1 MSSEAPNIRIV
12 LVGTTHPGNIGAAA
26 RAMKVMGLDRL
37 YLVDPARFPSV
48 EATAM
53 ASSADDVLADAVVV
67 DDFMDAIAGCGLV
80 LGTTARLRSL
90 PQPLLDPRAA
100 AEKAAAESASHE
112 IAIVFGREKSGL
124 NNEEVRHCHWLVNI
138 PTSEAYSSLNL
149 AQAVQILAYEVHLA
163 LEGGGPGETPPPDWQ
178 PVPPEKLEFFFERL
192 EESLL
197 AIRFLNPA
205 QPKRLM
211 QRLRRLFLRARPD
224 ENELNILNGIVSHTL
239 GVVRERSSKETDD

>member
-100 AEKAAAESASHE
+100 AEKAVAESASHE

-163 LEGGGPGETPPPDWQ
+163 LAGGGPGETPPPDWQ

-239 GVVRERSSKETDD
+239 GVVRERSSEKTDD

>member
-1 MSSEAPNIRIV
+1 M
-12 LVGTTHPGNIGAAA
+12 
-26 RAMKVMGLDRL
+26 
-37 YLVDPARFPSV
+37 
-48 EATAM
+48 
-53 ASSADDVLADAVVV
+53 
-67 DDFMDAIAGCGLV
+67 
-80 LGTTARLRSL
+80 
-90 PQPLLDPRAA
+90 
-100 AEKAAAESASHE
+100 AESANHE

-149 AQAVQILAYEVHLA
+149 AQAVQILAYEVRLA
-163 LEGGGPGETPPPDWQ
+163 LAGGGPGETPPPDWQ

-239 GVVRERSSKETDD
+239 GVVRERSSEETDD

>member
-1 MSSEAPNIRIV
+1 MSSVASNIRIV

-26 RAMKVMGLDRL
+26 RAMKVMGLSRL
-37 YLVDPARFPSV
+37 YLVGPARFPSG

-67 DDFMDAIAGCGLV
+67 ADFMAAIAGCSLV

-100 AEKAAAESASHE
+100 AARAAAEAERHE
-112 IAIVFGREKSGL
+112 VAIVFGREKSGL
-124 NNEEVRHCHWLVNI
+124 SNEEVRHCHWLVNV
-138 PTSEAYSSLNL
+138 PTSKAYSSLNL

-163 LEGGGPGETPPPDWQ
+163 MIGGGPGETVPPDWQ
-178 PVPPEKLEFFFERL
+178 PVSPERLEFFFERL
-192 EESLL
+192 EQALL

-211 QRLRRLFLRARPD
+211 QRLRRLYLRARPD

-239 GVVRERSSKETDD
+239 GIVRERSTEQDDD